1 MDDQSF
7 GVPLF
12 LKSIYLSHPAL
23 QDTSCAAQLVETTD
37 TSPSSGATTT
47 TAHATGPIPL
57 YLPPPA
63 VPQLEEALVPPEN
76 FAMVCPGVYRSGFPK
91 KRNFRFL
98 EGLGLK
104 TVL

>member
-1 MDDQSF
+1 MDDKSHD
-7 GVPLF
+7 VPEF
-12 LKSIYLSHPAL
+12 LKSIYLNHPAI
-23 QDTSCAAQLVETTD
+23 QDPSRLAQDVSSTEASPKLSVPSAASQT
-37 TSPSSGATTT
+37 
-47 TAHATGPIPL
+47 TGPIPL

-63 VPQLEEALVPPEN
+63 IPQLEEALVPPEN
-76 FAMVCPGVYRSGFPK
+76 FAMVCQGVYRSGFPK